1 MAQRPAAIAGLD
13 RKGAIEPGRDADFC
27 VVAPEERFVV
37 DPARL
42 HHKNPITP
50 YAGRELSGVVKA
62 TWLRGRPVHI
72 GAPHGRFL
80 ARAGARA
87 GALAEAAPEG
97 AAQKAGRAAADRE
110 GAQA

>member
-1 MAQRPAAIAGLD
+1 MAERPAAIAGLD

-27 VVAPEERFVV
+27 VVAPEETFAV

-62 TWLRGRPVHI
+62 TWLRGRSVRT
-72 GAPHGRFL
+72 GAPHGVFL
-80 ARAGARA
+80 GRAVGSPRD
-87 GALAEAAPEG
+87 APQEG
-97 AAQKAGRAAADRE
+97 AVRE
-110 GAQA
+110 GIQA